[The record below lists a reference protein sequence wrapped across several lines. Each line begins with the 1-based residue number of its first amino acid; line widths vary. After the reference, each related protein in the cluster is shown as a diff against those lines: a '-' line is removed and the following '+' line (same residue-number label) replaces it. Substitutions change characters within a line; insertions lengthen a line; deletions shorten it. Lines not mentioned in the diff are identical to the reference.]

1 MALVL
6 ASTGFV
12 HTNPFVKDT
21 LTPEERRIEM
31 KLTKTLYCYLDDEEL
46 KELDTDAA
54 SLRLTRSE
62 FVRKQ
67 IRESEMKRLKLEATP
82 NQNGDIK
89 TNSLLIRGA
98 LKVAQSNGYVQATI
112 VENNAKVK
120 IDTKTRPRTIHTRC
134 EEVGLLGF
142 VVTQII
148 NIFRSNSHGN

>member
-12 HTNPFVKDT
+12 HTNPLVKDT

-46 KELDTDAA
+46 KELDSDAA

-67 IRESEMKRLKLEATP
+67 IRKSEMIPTPKMNYTAFTLTLISILDRLESVADRLWHKIVFDVQMLREALR
-82 NQNGDIK
+82 DIE
-89 TNSLLIRGA
+89 NLIPEI
-98 LKVAQSNGYVQATI
+98 KK
-112 VENNAKVK
+112 EMKK
-120 IDTKTRPRTIHTRC
+120 C
-134 EEVGLLGF
+134 EAE
-142 VVTQII
+142 TTE
-148 NIFRSNSHGN
+148 